1 MDHDRFIAVVE
12 QVAGVG
18 GEAAERATRATLQTL
33 AERLSPQE
41 TRDLVEQLPPE
52 LGPWLPTMSAAERF
66 DVDEFLRRVAKRAE
80 VDMAA
85 AERQVRAVFM
95 VLARALSAD
104 EFADMVAQLPK
115 DFAMLLPRG
124 PAVDVLPVEVF
135 LDRVADRAELEVD
148 GARRATDA
156 VLETLAERI
165 ADGEVDDLIGRLP
178 VPLHTALKSGKARNP
193 GARPMS
199 LERFVGRVA
208 GREGVSPE
216 EARNHA
222 WAVFATLRE
231 AVGEEFYDV
240 TVQLPPEYA
249 LLWAGPRPPAAK
261 SEGRPR

>member
-1 MDHDRFIAVVE
+1 MDDERFLEVVE

-33 AERLSPQE
+33 GERISASE
-41 TRDLVEQLPPE
+41 ARDLVEQLPPE
-52 LGPWLPTMSAAERF
+52 LGPWLFTGTEGAAEGF
-66 DVDEFLRRVAKRAE
+66 DVDEFLRRVARRAE

-85 AERQVRAVFM
+85 AERRARAVFTA
-95 VLARALSAD
+95 LARTLSAD

-115 DFAMLLPRG
+115 DYAFLLPRG
-124 PAVDVLPVEVF
+124 PAVEVLPVEVF
-135 LDRVADRAELEVD
+135 LDRVADRAGLDID

-178 VPLHTALKSGKARNP
+178 VPLHAPLKRGKVRSP
-193 GARPMS
+193 GARRMD
-199 LERFVGRVA
+199 LERFVGRVVE
-208 GREGVSPE
+208 REGVAPE
-216 EARNHA
+216 QARLHA
-222 WAVFATLRE
+222 RAVFTTLRE

-249 LLWAGPRPPAAK
+249 VLWAGPAAA
-261 SEGRPR
+261 P